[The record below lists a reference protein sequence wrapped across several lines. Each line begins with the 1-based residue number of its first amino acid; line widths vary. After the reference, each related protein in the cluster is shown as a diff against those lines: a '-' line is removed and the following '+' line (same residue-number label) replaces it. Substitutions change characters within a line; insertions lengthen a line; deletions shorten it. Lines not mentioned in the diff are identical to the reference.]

1 MSRRKL
7 RTGGVIAAATALGS
21 LGLTLGGSATAA
33 GTVVNPVRPVDAT
46 DVQKDPSHGFG
57 VLVSGDA
64 QLTGG
69 ESETSMA
76 VGGTLTFG
84 GYNLASK
91 DAGSATY
98 TAPGDTAPTSLV
110 AGTVDFSGSTGVLQV
125 DQGMYAKI
133 GGSPAVFPSGGT
145 TGIDAPGS
153 TGDGSPHIVVNSSEP
168 AASVLSSSGF
178 DLPSLFTQYRTLNTQ
193 MAALTDTVSLQ
204 DQNGVTAWNGTDS
217 NVSLTLQPGQNVWN
231 VTAAQLAAIQNIN
244 LSGQALGSGAWLVVN
259 VTDSGNIDLKGATNA
274 FQNNPTDVLWNFT
287 TNGTITLDSGRQFS
301 GTLYAPNAAV
311 VDSDGQNLEGDL
323 VARELTHTGAEI
335 NDRHFVHG
343 VELIPTATV
352 TPSSSPTPTA
362 TASASPTPTPTAT
375 TSTPA
380 ASATP
385 SASESPSSSPT
396 PSATVPAVSP
406 TPTAA
411 TSTAAATPT
420 PSTPAPTPTPTE
432 TTSASPTPSA
442 TSTPTADTSSP
453 AATPTP
459 TSTPTGAVSASSTP
473 TPSASS
479 SPTPIPT
486 ATASSAAATPT
497 PSAPTPTATSPETT
511 SSSPTPSATAPATSP
526 TPTATT
532 ATAATSSS
540 AAATPSPSGAVSE
553 SSSPGPGSIT
563 TPAAGETPGGNT
575 GQLAH
580 TGAGPLVPM
589 ALAALGMLTAG
600 ALIVLVGRRRKRAH

>member
-7 RTGGVIAAATALGS
+7 RTGGAIAAATALGS

-33 GTVVNPVRPVDAT
+33 STAVNPVRPVDAT

-64 QLTGG
+64 KLTGG

-110 AGTVDFSGSTGVLQV
+110 AGSVDFAGSSGILQV

-178 DLPSLFTQYRTLNTQ
+178 DLPSLFAQYQTLNTQ
-193 MAALTDTVSLQ
+193 MAALADTVSLQ

-231 VTAAQLAAIQNIN
+231 VTAAQLATIQNIN
-244 LSGQALGSGAWLVVN
+244 LRGQALGSGAWLVVN
-259 VTDSGNIDLKGATNA
+259 VTDSGDIDLKGATNA
-274 FQNNPTDVLWNFT
+274 FQNSPTDVLWNFT

-335 NDRHFVHG
+335 HDRHFAHG
-343 VELIPTATV
+343 VELTPVATV
-352 TPSSSPTPTA
+352 TPSSSPSATA
-362 TASASPTPTPTAT
+362 TASASPTPTAT
-375 TSTPA
+375 TSTPGA
-380 ASATP
+380 TPTP

-396 PSATVPAVSP
+396 PSATASASP
-406 TPTAA
+406 TPTAT
-411 TSTAAATPT
+411 TSTPAATPT
-420 PSTPAPTPTPTE
+420 PSTPAPTPTPTP
-432 TTSASPTPSA
+432 TPTGAASASPSPTPSA
-442 TSTPTADTSSP
+442 STSPTSTPTATASSSA
-453 AATPTP
+453 AATPTLSAP
-459 TSTPTGAVSASSTP
+459 TPTATAAET
-473 TPSASS
+473 TSS
-479 SPTPIPT
+479 SPTPSTTPTAASPTPT
-486 ATASSAAATPT
+486 ATSSSAAATPT
-497 PSAPTPTATSPETT
+497 PSGT
-511 SSSPTPSATAPATSP
+511 
-526 TPTATT
+526 
-532 ATAATSSS
+532 
-540 AAATPSPSGAVSE
+540 VSN
-553 SSSPGPGSIT
+553 SSSPGLGSVT
-563 TPAAGETPGGNT
+563 TPAASETPSGNT

-580 TGAGPLVPM
+580 TGAGPLVPI
-589 ALAALGMLTAG
+589 ALAALGMLTTG
-600 ALIVLVGRRRKRAH
+600 ALIVLLGRRRKRAH

>member
-7 RTGGVIAAATALGS
+7 RTGGAIAAATALGS

-33 GTVVNPVRPVDAT
+33 STAVNPVRPVDAT

-64 QLTGG
+64 KLTGG

-91 DAGSATY
+91 DTGSATY

-110 AGTVDFSGSTGVLQV
+110 AGSVDFAGSSGILQV

-178 DLPSLFTQYRTLNTQ
+178 DLPSLFAQYQTLNTQ
-193 MAALTDTVSLQ
+193 MAALADTVSLQ

-231 VTAAQLAAIQNIN
+231 VTAAQLATIQNIN
-244 LSGQALGSGAWLVVN
+244 LRGQALGSGAWLVVN
-259 VTDSGNIDLKGATNA
+259 VTDSGDIDLKGATNA
-274 FQNNPTDVLWNFT
+274 FQNSPTDVLWNFT

-335 NDRHFVHG
+335 HDRHFAHG
-343 VELIPTATV
+343 VELTPVATV
-352 TPSSSPTPTA
+352 TPSSSPSATA
-362 TASASPTPTPTAT
+362 TASASPTPTAT
-375 TSTPA
+375 TSTPGA
-380 ASATP
+380 TPTP

-396 PSATVPAVSP
+396 PSATASASP
-406 TPTAA
+406 TPTAT
-411 TSTAAATPT
+411 TSTPAATPT

-432 TTSASPTPSA
+432 TTSASPSPSA
-442 TSTPTADTSSP
+442 TSTPTAETSSP

-459 TSTPTGAVSASSTP
+459 TPTPTGAVSASPSP
-473 TPSASS
+473 TPSAST
-479 SPTPIPT
+479 SPTITPT

-497 PSAPTPTATSPETT
+497 LLAPTPTATAAETT
-511 SSSPTPSATAPATSP
+511 SSSPTPSTTPTAASP
-526 TPTATT
+526 TPT
-532 ATAATSSS
+532 ATSSS
-540 AAATPSPSGAVSE
+540 AAATPTPSGTVSN
-553 SSSPGPGSIT
+553 SSSPGLGSVT
-563 TPAAGETPGGNT
+563 TPAASETPSGNT

-580 TGAGPLVPM
+580 TGAGPLVPI
-589 ALAALGMLTAG
+589 ALAALGMLTTG
-600 ALIVLVGRRRKRAH
+600 ALIVLLGRRRKRAH